1 MDGGIS
7 SDRHH
12 GSRAGHP
19 HHARGRAGVLDVA
32 VEAGSQATLRGD
44 GRSRARRGPTVA
56 RGPTRGRAVSEG
68 TEPEVIARPDLD
80 AVLAEDKTK
89 ELIEEFESEAKTRTF
104 TGLWDGV
111 VTALAVATTLFAL
124 YYAAAGAEIP
134 MTNVVLVPSFRI
146 LGQTITTPQIYVMI
160 FLTSILILT
169 FLLYPMHP
177 RFIKSVNVVDVALIG
192 ASIAITAY
200 VFLNFETV
208 IYRVNSPNQTDFVFG
223 VIAILTVL
231 EAGRRTIG
239 WHLPAIGLAAIAYAY
254 FADFMPGPFRGP
266 PKDLDDIVSNQYLGL
281 DGMLGTPLQV
291 AATFIIL
298 FTIYGAILEYTGAG
312 KFYVDLAFALTG
324 RRPTGAARTVT
335 IASFLLGTVS
345 GSGVATTVTL
355 GSITYPM
362 LKRAGHDRESSGAIL
377 SAGGIGAVISPPVLG
392 PAAFLMAEILGISYL
407 QVVIMAMMP
416 TILYYLG
423 ILLMIEVDARR
434 LGARDI
440 ALDAPGFWELTK
452 RYWYQYTSLFAIIVF
467 LVAGLSTI
475 TAIFWSIIVAILV
488 SYIRKETSLTPPKLV
503 RALAG
508 GTKQVLSVAATTAV
522 AGIAVGILLQTG
534 LGLKI
539 SSLILTLGFGN
550 LIATLV
556 VSGIVLW
563 VLGLSLP
570 ITATYLVA
578 VPTVVPALITLG
590 VPAPA
595 AHMFVFYYAVLS
607 EVSPPV
613 ALSPF
618 AAAAI
623 TGGNPYKT
631 MMLTWKYALP
641 CFLVPFMFTQPDGL
655 AILWT
660 GVTIPQALL
669 ASVSAAIGIT
679 ALVAGVGGY
688 LLRPTNLV
696 ERGLL
701 ILGGVLLVAPGLAA
715 DIAGLTLFAIAVAL
729 QGTPRLLARLATRRP
744 A

>member
-1 MDGGIS
+1 MSQGG
-7 SDRHH
+7 
-12 GSRAGHP
+12 GP
-19 HHARGRAGVLDVA
+19 RGRGP
-32 VEAGSQATLRGD
+32 GGRGP
-44 GRSRARRGPTVA
+44 RARSDSPLDA
-56 RGPTRGRAVSEG
+56 
-68 TEPEVIARPDLD
+68 PEVIARPDLE
-80 AVLAEDKTK
+80 AVLADEKTK
-89 ELIEEFESEAKTRTF
+89 ELIEEYESEAKTRTL
-104 TGLWDGV
+104 TGAWARA
-111 VTALAVATTLFAL
+111 VTVLSVATTLFAL

-134 MTNVVLVPSFRI
+134 LTHVVLVPTFR
-146 LGQTITTPQIYVMI
+146 LFGQTITTPQIYVML
-160 FLTSILILT
+160 FLTAILVLT
-169 FLLYPMHP
+169 FILYPAHP
-177 RFIKSVNVVDVALIG
+177 RFLKRVSLIDVPLIV

-200 VFLNFETV
+200 VLLFFDQV
-208 IYRVNSPNQTDFVFG
+208 IYHVNSPTPTDFVFG

-239 WHLPAIGLAAIAYAY
+239 WHLPALGLAAIAYAY
-254 FADFMPGPFRGP
+254 FADFMPGPFHGP

-298 FTIYGAILEYTGAG
+298 FTIYGAILDYTGAG

-335 IASFLLGTVS
+335 VASFLLGTVS

-362 LKRAGHDRESSGAIL
+362 LKKAGHDRESSGAIL

-407 QVVIMAMMP
+407 DIVVMAMMP

-423 ILLMIEVDARR
+423 ILLTIEIDARR

-440 ALDAPGFWELTK
+440 ALDAPGFWELTL
-452 RYWYQYTSLFAIIVF
+452 RYWYQYTSLFAIIIF
-467 LVAGLSTI
+467 LVAGFSTI
-475 TAIFWSIIVAILV
+475 TAIFWSILVAILV
-488 SYIRKETSLTPPKLV
+488 SYIRRETSLSPSKLV
-503 RALAG
+503 AALAA
-508 GTKQVLSVAATTAV
+508 GTKQVLPVGATTAV

-534 LGLKI
+534 LGLKV
-539 SSLILTLGFGN
+539 SSLILALGLGPGDALGALGLASLVEPTHLFG
-550 LIATLV
+550 TLV
-556 VSGIVLW
+556 VAGIVLW

-578 VPTVVPALITLG
+578 VPTVIPALATLG
-590 VPAPA
+590 VPLPA
-595 AHMFVFYYAVLS
+595 AHMFVFFYAVLS

-655 AILWT
+655 GILWRT
-660 GVTIPQALL
+660 GLVDSAI
-669 ASVSAAIGIT
+669 ASVSAVVGIIAI
-679 ALVAGVGGY
+679 VAGVSGY
-688 LLRPTNLV
+688 LFRPTNVV
-696 ERGLL
+696 ER
-701 ILGGVLLVAPGLAA
+701 VLLVGGGLALLAPGIVA
-715 DIAGLTLFAIAVAL
+715 DAVGVVLFALALASQLLRRSRALAVAT
-729 QGTPRLLARLATRRP
+729 Q
-744 A
+744 

>member
-1 MDGGIS
+1 V
-7 SDRHH
+7 
-12 GSRAGHP
+12 AGRRP
-19 HHARGRAGVLDVA
+19 RGRAL
-32 VEAGSQATLRGD
+32 
-44 GRSRARRGPTVA
+44 
-56 RGPTRGRAVSEG
+56 SERP
-68 TEPEVIARPDLD
+68 EPEIIARPDLD

-89 ELIEEFESEAKTRTF
+89 ELIEQFESEAKTRTF
-104 TGLWDGV
+104 SGLWDGV
-111 VTALAVATTLFAL
+111 VTALSVATTLFAL

-177 RFIKSVNVVDVALIG
+177 RFIKSVNVVDLVLVA

-223 VIAILTVL
+223 VVAIVTVL

-488 SYIRKETSLTPPKLV
+488 SYIRTETSLTPPKLI

-539 SSLILTLGFGN
+539 SSLILSLGFGN
-550 LIATLV
+550 LVATLV

-660 GVTIPQALL
+660 GVTIPEAIL

-688 LLRPTNLV
+688 LLRPTSLIERALLV
-696 ERGLL
+696 
-701 ILGGVLLVAPGLAA
+701 LGGVLLVAPGLLA
-715 DIAGLTLFAIAVAL
+715 DIAGLTLFVIAVAL

-744 A
+744 V

>member
-1 MDGGIS
+1 MT
-7 SDRHH
+7 
-12 GSRAGHP
+12 
-19 HHARGRAGVLDVA
+19 
-32 VEAGSQATLRGD
+32 Q
-44 GRSRARRGPTVA
+44 GP
-56 RGPTRGRAVSEG
+56 
-68 TEPEVIARPDLD
+68 EPEVIARPDLE
-80 AVLAEDKTK
+80 AVLADDKTK
-89 ELIEEFESEAKTRTF
+89 ALIEEYESEAKTRTF
-104 TGLWDGV
+104 SGWWDRL
-111 VTALAVATTLFAL
+111 VTILSVATTLFAL

-134 MTNVVLVPSFRI
+134 LTTIVLVPSIRI
-146 LGQTITTPQIYVMI
+146 LGQTITTPQIYVML
-160 FLTSILILT
+160 FLTAILVLT
-169 FLLYPMHP
+169 FLLYPMNRRSLKH
-177 RFIKSVNVVDVALIG
+177 VTVVDLALIV

-200 VFLNFETV
+200 VFIDFDEV
-208 IYRVNSPNQTDFVFG
+208 IYRVNNPAPSDFVFG
-223 VIAILTVL
+223 LIAIGLVL

-239 WHLPAIGLAAIAYAY
+239 WHLPALGLVAMAYAY
-254 FADFMPGPFRGP
+254 FADFMPGPFHGP
-266 PKDLDDIVSNQYLGL
+266 PKDLDYIVSNQYLGL

-298 FTIYGAILEYTGAG
+298 FTIYGAILDYTGAG

-324 RRPTGAARTVT
+324 KRPTGAARTVT
-335 IASFLLGTVS
+335 VASFLLGTVS

-355 GSITYPM
+355 GSIAYPM
-362 LKRAGHDRESSGAIL
+362 LKKAGHDRESSGAIL

-423 ILLMIEVDARR
+423 ILLTIEIDARR

-440 ALDAPGFWELTK
+440 ALDAPGFWELTM

-467 LVAGLSTI
+467 LIAGFSTI
-475 TAIFWSIIVAILV
+475 TAVFWSIIVAIAV
-488 SYIRKETSLTPPKLV
+488 SYIRRETSLVPRKLV
-503 RALAG
+503 AALAA

-539 SSLILTLGFGN
+539 SSLILDLGQHN
-550 LIATLV
+550 LVLTLV
-556 VSGIVLW
+556 VAGIVLW

-578 VPTVVPALITLG
+578 VPTVVPALATLN
-590 VPAPA
+590 VPLPA

-660 GVTIPQALL
+660 GVSIPEAVV
-669 ASVSAAIGIT
+669 ASVSAAVGIV

-688 LLRPTNLV
+688 LLRPANLL
-696 ERGLL
+696 ERGMLVV
-701 ILGGVLLVAPGLAA
+701 GGVLLVAPGTIA
-715 DIAGLTLFAIAVAL
+715 DIVGLSLFAAAAL
-729 QGTPRLLARLATRRP
+729 SQVLRARVTSP
-744 A
+744 APA